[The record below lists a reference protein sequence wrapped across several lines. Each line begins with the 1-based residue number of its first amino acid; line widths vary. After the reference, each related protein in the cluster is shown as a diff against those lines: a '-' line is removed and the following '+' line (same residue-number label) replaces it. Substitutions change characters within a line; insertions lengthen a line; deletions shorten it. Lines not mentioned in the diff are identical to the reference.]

1 MNAPIADQI
10 LATVR
15 NHEDLAEAFRKI
27 KDMLGLSDA
36 FCDEIGGLT
45 VGHTNKCLGPT
56 GYKNIGA
63 TPFGIFCE
71 MFGVEFRMVINLDAV
86 RRMEARWE
94 RRNAERIRI
103 ENRRPSKEL
112 IERSKPHVLKAAA
125 RHANAARN
133 AMLTSEHRTSI
144 ARKAAKARWRKKRT
158 PKAKL
163 VAEAVSAAAVEMLN
177 YVPIDPW
184 RQR

>member
-1 MNAPIADQI
+1 MTPADASNVPLAGDI

-112 IERSKPHVLKAAA
+112 IERSKPHVLREIGRLGGIKAASQPSA
-125 RHANAARN
+125 RLRNQKAGRARMRKTTKAERS
-133 AMLTSEHRTSI
+133 AMASKGWQT
-144 ARKAAKARWRKKRT
+144 KKKAKA
-158 PKAKL
+158 
-163 VAEAVSAAAVEMLN
+163 EVETAL
-177 YVPIDPW
+177 
-184 RQR
+184 